1 VPLASPRIAYTRWLL
16 ALSGLALT
24 GIGLAFFATEAELV
38 QSPLLDT
45 LCALRLCSDGSI
57 EKRAEAS
64 QEPAQQARLYE
75 FLVRR
80 DPASAS
86 RWCDL
91 GQALL
96 ALKRNEEA
104 QNAFQRAH
112 DLAPH
117 VPAVLMRV
125 ANAQFQLSKPQAAV
139 PYMKAVLDSV
149 RDYDNAIFSS
159 YDRIGLNVDE
169 VLRSGLPDSA
179 QPSYL
184 RYLMETNQSAGAS
197 IVWKRIVQRGSVAQ
211 QVAASYTNYLL
222 AQGEGEMAARAWAST
237 AVHSFTA
244 GSELYNGSFETEPSG
259 SMLDWSVRP
268 LEGATISRDTTVAV
282 AGSAS
287 LRISFD
293 GTRNVDFAHATEM
306 VWLKAGTY
314 RLRGSIHTS
323 EVTTDQGVG
332 LRLFDPKHAGG
343 LDVWTNAVGGTE
355 GWKRV
360 ECQFQVPAG
369 SPPLMVQVVRRAS
382 QRIEN
387 KIRGT
392 AWVDDLRINPVQ

>member
-1 VPLASPRIAYTRWLL
+1 MI

-24 GIGLAFFATEAELV
+24 GVGVAFVATEAELV
-38 QSPLLDT
+38 QPPLLDI
-45 LCALRLCSDGSI
+45 LCAMRLCSDGSI

-64 QEPAQQARLYE
+64 QEPGEQARLYE

-80 DPASAS
+80 DPAAAS

-91 GQALL
+91 GQSLL

-125 ANAQFQLSKPQAAV
+125 ANAQFQLGKPQAAV

-159 YDRIGLNVDE
+159 YDRIGLNADE

-184 RYLMETNQSAGAS
+184 RYLMEANQTAGAN

-222 AQGEGEMAARAWAST
+222 AQGEVEMAARAWAAAT
-237 AVHSFTA
+237 PDSFKA
-244 GSELYNGSFETEPSG
+244 GSELYNGSFETEFSG
-259 SMLDWSVRP
+259 SMLDWIIRP
-268 LEGATISRDTTVAV
+268 VDGATISRDTTLAA
-282 AGSAS
+282 AGSTS

-293 GTRNVDFAHATEM
+293 GTRNVDFAHATQM
-306 VWLKAGTY
+306 VWLKAGSY
-314 RLRGSIHTS
+314 RLRGTIHTS

-332 LRLFDPKHAGG
+332 LRIFDPKHPAG
-343 LDVWTNAVGGTE
+343 LDAWTLAVAGSE

-369 SPPLMVQVVRRAS
+369 NPPLAIQVVRRAS
-382 QRIEN
+382 ERIEN

-392 AWVDDLRINPVQ
+392 VWVDDLRITPAQ